1 MKYPYV
7 VNHNGVWYPAGSE
20 VPEDT
25 ASAVGGTVDAPDD
38 PTEPVMDVVEEIS
51 EEEPKAAENATE
63 APTKT
68 EINRMPKAELI
79 KLARKCGM
87 KFDDEYITGAELKRM
102 LIEYYEA

>member
-25 ASAVGGTVDAPDD
+25 ASAVGSIVDTPDE
-38 PTEPVMDVVEEIS
+38 PTEPVNDAVEEILD
-51 EEEPKAAENATE
+51 EEPDAAEKATE
-63 APTKT
+63 APTRT
-68 EINRMPKAELI
+68 EINRMPKADLM

-87 KFDDEYITGAELKRM
+87 KFDDEFITGAELKRM

>member
-25 ASAVGGTVDAPDD
+25 ASAVGSIVDATDE
-38 PTEPVMDVVEEIS
+38 PTEPVNDAVEEIL
-51 EEEPKAAENATE
+51 EEEPEAAENATE
-63 APTKT
+63 APTRT
-68 EINRMPKAELI
+68 EINRMPKADLM

-87 KFDDEYITGAELKRM
+87 KFDDEFITGAELKRM

>member
-25 ASAVGGTVDAPDD
+25 ASAVDSIVDTPDEH
-38 PTEPVMDVVEEIS
+38 TEPVNDAVEEILD
-51 EEEPKAAENATE
+51 EEPKAAENVAE
-63 APTKT
+63 APTRT
-68 EINRMPKAELI
+68 EINRMPKADLM

-87 KFDDEYITGAELKRM
+87 TFDDEFITGAELKRM

>member
-25 ASAVGGTVDAPDD
+25 ASAVGSIVDTPDE
-38 PTEPVMDVVEEIS
+38 PTEPVNDAVEEILD
-51 EEEPKAAENATE
+51 EEPKAAENVAE
-63 APTKT
+63 APTRT
-68 EINRMPKAELI
+68 EINRMPKADLM

-87 KFDDEYITGAELKRM
+87 KFDDEFITGAELKRM

>member
-25 ASAVGGTVDAPDD
+25 ASAVGSIVDTPDE
-38 PTEPVMDVVEEIS
+38 PTETVNDAVEEILD
-51 EEEPKAAENATE
+51 EEPDAAEKAIE
-63 APTKT
+63 APTRT
-68 EINRMPKAELI
+68 EINRMPKADLM

-87 KFDDEYITGAELKRM
+87 KFDDEFITGAELKRM

>member
-25 ASAVGGTVDAPDD
+25 ASAVDSIVDTPDE
-38 PTEPVMDVVEEIS
+38 PTEPVKDMIEEILD
-51 EEEPKAAENATE
+51 EEPDAAEKATE
-63 APTKT
+63 APTRT
-68 EINRMPKAELI
+68 EINRMPKADLM

-87 KFDDEYITGAELKRM
+87 KFDDEFITGAELKRM

>member
-7 VNHNGVWYPAGSE
+7 VNHNGVWYPAGYE

-25 ASAVGGTVDAPDD
+25 ASAVGGTVDAPEE
-38 PTEPVMDVVEEIS
+38 PTEPVEDAVEEIR
-51 EEEPKAAENATE
+51 EEEQEVAKNVTE
-63 APTKT
+63 APTRT
-68 EINRMPKAELI
+68 EINRMPKADLI

-87 KFDDEYITGAELKRM
+87 KFDDEFITGAELKRM